1 MPRSNEAPRL
11 ECARG
16 VVGPYPHAQV
26 APADGRGPAWRGPWP
41 IARTIDGRIV
51 IKIPK
56 PQHALVQNQLLAA
69 LPQAD
74 YQRWAPHLESVELRA
89 GQVLHEP
96 GGTAAF
102 VYFPSSAVISLTS
115 MTLDGASVELAMVGA
130 EGMAG
135 VAVWMGSSTMFS
147 QAAVQSA
154 GHAYRLRAVA
164 LRGELQPSGAVL
176 TLLLQYTQALMAQ
189 VAQTALCNRYHS
201 IDQQLSKRLLQ
212 GLDRSPA
219 NELSMTQECVANLLG
234 VRREGVTAAALKLQ
248 HAGVI
253 RYQRGHI
260 VVLDRDRLEK
270 CACECYSSAKKE
282 HQRLLP
288 SMPRREPLRDVP
300 PPYFT
305 AAPARPPV
313 HAGLA
318 LAT

>member
-1 MPRSNEAPRL
+1 MPEQFN
-11 ECARG
+11 
-16 VVGPYPHAQV
+16 
-26 APADGRGPAWRGPWP
+26 GRN
-41 IARTIDGRIV
+41 V

-56 PQHALVQNQLLAA
+56 PEHSLVKNHLLAA
-69 LPQAD
+69 LPHGD

-89 GQVLHEP
+89 GQVLYEP
-96 GGTAAF
+96 GSAAAF
-102 VYFPSSAVISLTS
+102 VYFPSTAVISLMS
-115 MTLDGASVELAMVGA
+115 MTLDGASVELAVVGA

-147 QAAVQSA
+147 QAVVQSA
-154 GHAYRLRAVA
+154 GHAYRLRAPT

-176 TLLLQYTQALMAQ
+176 ALLLQYTQALMTH
-189 VAQTALCNRYHS
+189 VAQTALCNRYHT
-201 IDQQLSKRLLQ
+201 IDQQLSKRLLL

-219 NELSMTQECVANLLG
+219 DELSMTQESVANLLG

-270 CACECYSSAKKE
+270 CACECYACAKKE

-288 SMPRREPLRDVP
+288 SLPMHEPVGSLTLPHARPV
-300 PPYFT
+300 
-305 AAPARPPV
+305 PARRPWPT
-313 HAGLA
+313 GLS
-318 LAT
+318 LAA